1 MLNEIKKNICIITN
15 INGIY
20 GYGHFTRMNLI
31 ANRLADIYDFTFS
44 SIDNGSELYKRADIK
59 TIEFNKIGEI
69 KPYIIIVDSREVE
82 EKYISYL
89 KKISSVIIV
98 DSVGSERRLADIV
111 IEMLP
116 NLDNSKEV
124 NIKPFIATILNNSIK
139 PIYNEDSPILVY
151 LGFNKQLKDKA
162 IQIISKITNKKFV
175 VIDFKRE
182 SEFSNIEYIDFS
194 KDIFANSYS
203 GVITYFGLTAF
214 ECIESKIPTILF
226 SPTKYHDEL
235 ANKCDDI
242 FFNLGFFED
251 ADIDESAKKIEAF
264 ISDKKKQYSLIENA
278 EQINTDESIERLK
291 TIFSNIKDFKDIK
304 CPFCKSSNIERKNRN
319 LESNL
324 YKCGHCNT
332 LFRKY
337 FLSPFTDYSSK
348 YFVEDYKKQYGK
360 TYEEDVDN
368 LSRLAKRRIEKIK
381 KIKPNGKVLDIGSAM
396 GFFLKEASN
405 YGYITEGIEISEYAS
420 NYCVNTLNLNVH
432 NCSLL
437 DFNYKEKEYDIITA
451 WYVVEHI
458 YNFDKIFEHIL
469 YSLKDDGIFALAM
482 PNGYGVSGRFNKN
495 YYSIVPSDHAFEANT
510 KSLDMFFAKYSL
522 KRISLENQSI
532 YYNRFTDVFKIFK
545 NSKLSEKLYKKL
557 AQKFNLGD
565 TFECIYQKVK

>member
-1 MLNEIKKNICIITN
+1 MLNEIKKNICIITD

-31 ANRLADIYDFTFS
+31 ADRLSDIYNFTFS
-44 SIDNGSELYKRADIK
+44 SVNNDSELYKRTDIK
-59 TIEFNKIGEI
+59 TIEFNKIAEI

-124 NIKPFIATILNNSIK
+124 NIKPFITTILNNAVK

-151 LGFNKQLKDKA
+151 LGFNKKLKDKA
-162 IQIISKITNKKFV
+162 IQIISKITYKKFLI
-175 VIDFKRE
+175 IDFKKE

-194 KDIFANSYS
+194 KDIFAHSYS
-203 GVITYFGLTAF
+203 AVITYFGLTAF

-251 ADIDESAKKIEAF
+251 ANIDESVEKIEGF
-264 ISDKKKQYSLIENA
+264 INDKEKQNSLIANA

-304 CPFCKSSNIERKNRN
+304 CPLCGRGNAERKNRN

-324 YKCGHCNT
+324 YKCCNCNT

-360 TYEEDVDN
+360 TYEEDVEN

-381 KIKPNGKVLDIGSAM
+381 QIKPNGKVLDIGSAM

-432 NCSLL
+432 NCSLV

-458 YNFDKIFEHIL
+458 YNFDKIFENIL

-482 PNGYGVSGRFNKN
+482 PNGYGVSGRFNKD
-495 YYSIVPSDHAFEANT
+495 YYSIVPSDHAFEANP

-532 YYNRFTDVFKIFK
+532 YYNRFTDVFKLFK
-545 NSKLSEKLYKKL
+545 NSKISEKIYKKL

>member
-1 MLNEIKKNICIITN
+1 MTNNKFKSYDDGIDMSDINAMFKERDAMKIVNNYESSTMTSVTRRRPRRKKKSPNGYIVALAAIVAAGGITLAARTIDITPKGSLHDFGKDVGSIVYVKGDDFNPRYDSTNIGIVSQNTKRNANTYYYDQDGIAKDLVSLDDRLLDITFVSVCEDMGEHLNNKVGQNGETNIDLVISGIKK
-15 INGIY
+15 Y
-20 GYGHFTRMNLI
+20 
-31 ANRLADIYDFTFS
+31 AEE
-44 SIDNGSELYKRADIK
+44 GSY
-59 TIEFNKIGEI
+59 
-69 KPYIIIVDSREVE
+69 
-82 EKYISYL
+82 
-89 KKISSVIIV
+89 
-98 DSVGSERRLADIV
+98 
-111 IEMLP
+111 
-116 NLDNSKEV
+116 
-124 NIKPFIATILNNSIK
+124 
-139 PIYNEDSPILVY
+139 
-151 LGFNKQLKDKA
+151 
-162 IQIISKITNKKFV
+162 
-175 VIDFKRE
+175 
-182 SEFSNIEYIDFS
+182 
-194 KDIFANSYS
+194 
-203 GVITYFGLTAF
+203 
-214 ECIESKIPTILF
+214 
-226 SPTKYHDEL
+226 
-235 ANKCDDI
+235 
-242 FFNLGFFED
+242 
-251 ADIDESAKKIEAF
+251 
-264 ISDKKKQYSLIENA
+264 A
-278 EQINTDESIERLK
+278 E
-291 TIFSNIKDFKDIK
+291 KDFKDIK

-319 LESNL
+319 LESHL

-360 TYEEDVDN
+360 TYEDVDN

-396 GFFLKEASN
+396 GFFLKEAAN

-458 YNFDKIFEHIL
+458 YNFDKIFENIL

-495 YYSIVPSDHAFEANT
+495 YYSIVPSDHAFEANP

-557 AQKFNLGD
+557 AQKFNLRD